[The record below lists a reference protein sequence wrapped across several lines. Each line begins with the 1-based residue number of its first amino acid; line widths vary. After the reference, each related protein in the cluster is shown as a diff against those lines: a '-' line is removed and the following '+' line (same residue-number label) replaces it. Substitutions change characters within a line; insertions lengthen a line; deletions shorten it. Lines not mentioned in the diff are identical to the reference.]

1 MVKYKFSLKIK
12 GDVNEYSYV
21 LDLNSNQEITP
32 EKAFTPQIREDI
44 RLNLQTQ
51 SLCAIKHSH
60 LNQIIDTWIQDIKEG
75 YRDSALTLQLPLLAE
90 SGIDELGEPGNQEI
104 PPLVNPDLSGI
115 EPMFGMLPP
124 LNFS

>member
-21 LDLNSNQEITP
+21 LDLNSSQEITP

-51 SLCAIKHSH
+51 SLCAIKDSH
-60 LNQIIDTWIQDIKEG
+60 LNKMIGTWIQDIKEG
-75 YRDSALTLQLPLLAE
+75 YRDSTLTLQLPLLAE
-90 SGIDELGEPGNQEI
+90 SGIDELGEAGNQEI

>member
-21 LDLNSNQEITP
+21 LDLNSTQEITP

-51 SLCAIKHSH
+51 SLCAIKDSN
-60 LNQIIDTWIQDIKEG
+60 LNYIIKTWIQDIKEG
-75 YRDSALTLQLPLLAE
+75 YRDSTLTLQLPLLAE
-90 SGIDELGEPGNQEI
+90 SGIDELGEAGNQEI
-104 PPLVNPDLSGI
+104 PALVNPDLSGI

-124 LNFS
+124 LNFC

>member
-32 EKAFTPQIREDI
+32 KKAFTPQIRDDI

-51 SLCAIKHSH
+51 SLCAIKDSH

-75 YRDSALTLQLPLLAE
+75 YRDSTLTLQLPLLAE
-90 SGIDELGEPGNQEI
+90 SGIDELGEAGNQEI
-104 PPLVNPDLSGI
+104 PALVNPDLSGI

-124 LNFS
+124 LSFS